1 MVPLNDFPEKKS
13 LSDLREIEKNLTTEK
28 RIRLFWESVKIL
40 REKLN
45 RKGNLEKLSRSTK
58 ALKEIFEIY
67 SDKIEKTPIRENL
80 DFLIEQKLFS
90 ILWNTKSWEPYALE
104 KIKNDLNWYINLEL
118 EALEWDFWTIDN
130 YRQFVEK
137 NVKIVGFDRWV
148 NIDEK
153 YSDFYRYFT
162 IEYINFTWWKIETDL
177 KYLKIDEKWA
187 KKILE
192 KVSKKVNIWDLNLEL
207 NTSIWKIE
215 INFSSNKKHFDTYS
229 YANLLVWEDSKWW
242 KRIFLWSS
250 DYTALYNQTDKELT
264 TSDYLDKNWLSIQ
277 SITIVKDLFFDNW
290 LDFDKLTWDQKEI
303 AYSNLIN
310 LIKYITYIETWS
322 VSSFQNNDSWSTAKW
337 PFQVLD
343 WYKNWKRLGLYQGKA
358 TTFELRLR
366 LFQEYTWWNPK
377 QKTFWEFTPHWL
389 QEILRNPG
397 KHSPNALTHRQ
408 SIDLFLIW
416 SFYWE
421 KNKNRRN
428 LLIKVLLNWDFSAAE
443 KIYEKHHTAPDLATR
458 NLMEKAKNI
467 FAKYFKKV
475 K

>member
-67 SDKIEKTPIRENL
+67 SDKIEKTPIR
-80 DFLIEQKLFS
+80 D
-90 ILWNTKSWEPYALE
+90 LWNTKSWEPYALE

-130 YRQFVEK
+130 YRQLVEK
-137 NVKIVGFDRWV
+137 NVKIVGFDKWV

-207 NTSIWKIE
+207 NTLVNFAIE
-215 INFSSNKKHFDTYS
+215 RTNLEGFDCNKKLYS
-229 YANLLVWEDSKWW
+229 LNNKNYDK
-242 KRIFLWSS
+242 
-250 DYTALYNQTDKELT
+250 LYYLT
-264 TSDYLDKNWLSIQ
+264 KDKNISKI
-277 SITIVKDLFFDNW
+277 S
-290 LDFDKLTWDQKEI
+290 
-303 AYSNLIN
+303 
-310 LIKYITYIETWS
+310 
-322 VSSFQNNDSWSTAKW
+322 
-337 PFQVLD
+337 D
-343 WYKNWKRLGLYQGKA
+343 WYQIVDYFTLANI
-358 TTFELRLR
+358 
-366 LFQEYTWWNPK
+366 K
-377 QKTFWEFTPHWL
+377 QKTGDISAYTLMLEPIIVRIYLSILKDLMKINLEKLFKRDTNGYKIELKRLEEGLKKMLKEDLKKTYLKDDVYISAQVLTCTIKYYLKKEKKLDINYFNSFSKTLAKIKNVRNTLAHEL
-389 QEILRNPG
+389 KSINREDFNRESGTTIEQVNTKILDFFEKFYKQYGYKKEMVEVYDNLNKEI
-397 KHSPNALTHRQ
+397 
-408 SIDLFLIW
+408 
-416 SFYWE
+416 
-421 KNKNRRN
+421 NK
-428 LLIKVLLNWDFSAAE
+428 LLE
-443 KIYEKHHTAPDLATR
+443 
-458 NLMEKAKNI
+458 
-467 FAKYFKKV
+467 
-475 K
+475 